1 MRTRERG
8 FLREHVQEERY
19 EDDNYDRDDDDD
31 DDDVLALPAEIRAF
45 AERIIGMESLKMEMM
60 KETERCRLE
69 MEKKRIQ
76 MILDSQRRIVDSIGR
91 AFGSNKRI
99 KITEQI

>member
-1 MRTRERG
+1 
-8 FLREHVQEERY
+8 
-19 EDDNYDRDDDDD
+19 
-31 DDDVLALPAEIRAF
+31 
-45 AERIIGMESLKMEMM
+45 M

-76 MILDSQRRIVDSIGR
+76 MILESQRRIVDSIGR

-99 KITEQI
+99 KITQQN

>member
-1 MRTRERG
+1 MRSGERG
-8 FLREHVQEERY
+8 FLREHVREERD
-19 EDDNYDRDDDDD
+19 EVDDGDRDD

-45 AERIIGMESLKMEMM
+45 AERFVGMESLKMEMM

-99 KITEQI
+99 KITQQI